1 MNVDLS
7 SPTKEAKQLNVTKS
21 AYSTLK
27 VRTFIMLNMFH
38 NSIRKREMSSTVL
51 KVPMLL
57 LGTYR
62 TFKCV
67 LQKRVKPFIIAYI
80 NSKVI
85 FVEDKK
91 VFYHTI
97 MIGFL
102 ALRRSSI
109 EFIYSIFFGYADES
123 EKYVC
128 FISTSN

>member
-67 LQKRVKPFIIAYI
+67 LQKSKAIH
-80 NSKVI
+80 NSV
-85 FVEDKK
+85 
-91 VFYHTI
+91 YQQ
-97 MIGFL
+97 
-102 ALRRSSI
+102 
-109 EFIYSIFFGYADES
+109 
-123 EKYVC
+123 
-128 FISTSN
+128 